1 MKHPV
6 YLVFGIV
13 VILASA
19 AAELR
24 GWTLSRTSE
33 ARVDTPRSIRENP
46 GAYRPIYRG
55 TGGRYMRGK

>member
-6 YLVFGIV
+6 YLVFGIA
-13 VILASA
+13 VILTAA

-24 GWTLSRTSE
+24 GWTLTRTSE
-33 ARVDTPRSIRENP
+33 ARVDAPRSIRENP